1 MGFKYEIVC
10 YDGGPKK
17 YLKRK
22 RYRRVF
28 VEEPKE
34 EQPKISQE
42 IYGQIIAPLIAA
54 RRRLGLSQAQLA
66 ARLGTRQSAISRVES
81 GYSLPSLKNLTKIAK
96 ALSLEIIVSVK

>member
-1 MGFKYEIVC
+1 MGFKYEIVG

-22 RYRRVF
+22 RYRRVI
-28 VEEPKE
+28 VDEPE
-34 EQPKISQE
+34 NEQPKISQV
-42 IYGQIIAPLIAA
+42 IYSQIIAPLVAA

-66 ARLGTRQSAISRVES
+66 ARLGTGQSAISRIES

-96 ALSLEIIVSVK
+96 ALSLEITTLVK